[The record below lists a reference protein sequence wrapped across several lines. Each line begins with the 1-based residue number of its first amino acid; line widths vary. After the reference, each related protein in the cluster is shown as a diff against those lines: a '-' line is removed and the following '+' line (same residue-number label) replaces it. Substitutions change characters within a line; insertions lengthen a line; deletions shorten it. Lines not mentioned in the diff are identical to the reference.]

1 MATAFAVPTNYIIG
15 GEEEGGA
22 TDLAATA
29 TDQIDGTLTEADV
42 ELSED
47 FDENYNT
54 QRIQQK
60 KRQKQVTPSDLLGK
74 NKSMRATSSKTR
86 NE

>member
-1 MATAFAVPTNYIIG
+1 MATAFAVPTNNYIG
-15 GEEEGGA
+15 GEEEVA

-54 QRIQQK
+54 
-60 KRQKQVTPSDLLGK
+60 
-74 NKSMRATSSKTR
+74 
-86 NE
+86 

>member
-1 MATAFAVPTNYIIG
+1 MATAFAAPTNYIG
-15 GEEEGGA
+15 GDEIEGV

-29 TDQIDGTLTEADV
+29 IDQIDGTLTEADV

-54 QRIQQK
+54 
-60 KRQKQVTPSDLLGK
+60 
-74 NKSMRATSSKTR
+74 
-86 NE
+86 